1 VLKAT
6 TLREMQ
12 RVHWVEP
19 DFETTW
25 GLGFIVW
32 RSDSRIF
39 VGHDGSCPGYRTAL
53 LEMPEDRVAT
63 VFMANAQG
71 VESDKWAQRLY
82 DIVGPAVRA
91 AIKEPGKAKAP
102 DPELRRYAGTY
113 SDAPWGGETAILPW
127 EEGLAMIGF
136 PTLDPVKELVKLK
149 KTGEHTFRRV
159 RKDEA
164 LGEEIV
170 FTMGPDGRAT
180 RFTRHSNYSP
190 RVR

>member
-1 VLKAT
+1 
-6 TLREMQ
+6 M
-12 RVHWVEP
+12 HWVEP

-32 RSDSRIF
+32 RRDSRIF

-53 LEMPEDRVAT
+53 LAMPEDKVAT
-63 VFMANAQG
+63 VFMANALG
-71 VESDKWAQRLY
+71 VESGKWAQRLY

-91 AIKEPGKAKAP
+91 ATKEPGKAKLP
-102 DPELRRYAGTY
+102 DADLRRYAGTY
-113 SDAPWGGETAILPW
+113 SDSPWGGETVILPW
-127 EEGLAMIGF
+127 DDGLALVDI
-136 PTLDPVKELVKLK
+136 PTVDPAKDLVRLR

-164 LGEEIV
+164 LGEEVV
-170 FTMGPDGRAT
+170 FDMGPDGRPT
-180 RFTRHSNYSP
+180 RFKRHSNYSP